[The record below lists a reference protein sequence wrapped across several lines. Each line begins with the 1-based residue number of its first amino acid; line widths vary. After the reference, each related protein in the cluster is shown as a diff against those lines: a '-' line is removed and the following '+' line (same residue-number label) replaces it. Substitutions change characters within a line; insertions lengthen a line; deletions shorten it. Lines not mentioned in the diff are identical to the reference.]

1 MPNSLDLNPDI
12 AVGIQFPL
20 QNSNGGYF
28 NQSYTTI
35 DQVKSNIRN
44 LLLTTKGERLFQPGL
59 GSDLMNIVFEPI
71 NDSTV
76 DLITETIKDAISQWL
91 PFVTVANIKT
101 QISDTTS
108 DKNMINVDIV
118 FYLGNDSNLT
128 ETVNLNFETVG

>member
-59 GSDLMNIVFEPI
+59 GSDLMNIIFEPI

-91 PFVTVANIKT
+91 PFVTIADIKT
-101 QISDTTS
+101 QISDTAL
-108 DKNMINVDIV
+108 DKNMIDIDIV

-128 ETVNLNFETVG
+128 EAVNLNFETVS

>member
-12 AVGIQFPL
+12 VVGIQFPL

-91 PFVTVANIKT
+91 PFVTIADIKT
-101 QISDTTS
+101 QISDTAL
-108 DKNMINVDIV
+108 DKNMIDIDIV

-128 ETVNLNFETVG
+128 EAVNLNFETVS